1 LMEIHA
7 PDLTAAARAIGEEGP
22 PPRRRW
28 GIRPPAA

>member
-1 LMEIHA
+1 MALHA
-7 PDLTAAARAIGEEGP
+7 SDLTAAARAIGEEGS